1 VAGGVAGFFGIVL
14 LYRALSAGAMAVA
27 APITAVT
34 AAVVP
39 MVVGLVT
46 DEVPGLPGLAGA
58 GCAVVA
64 IGLVSLGPAGGRVTK
79 GLIGLALAAGGMF
92 GIFFALLGQAGE
104 ESGMW
109 SLAAVRVGSITVG
122 VALML
127 RTGQSWRLP
136 GKVLPWVAVAGIL
149 DTLANAFYVA
159 AAARGNLSV
168 VAPIAS
174 LYPASTVL
182 LALFVERERIRA
194 AQLVGLGLAAA
205 ALVLAS
211 A

>member
-1 VAGGVAGFFGIVL
+1 VL

-39 MVVGLVT
+39 MAVGLLT
-46 DEVPGLPGLAGA
+46 DDLPGILGLAGA
-58 GCAVVA
+58 GCAVIA
-64 IGLVSLGPAGGRVTK
+64 IALVSLGPAGGTVTR
-79 GLIGLALAAGGMF
+79 GLIGLALGAGALF
-92 GIFFALLGQAGE
+92 GVFFALLGQAST

-127 RTGQSWRLP
+127 RSGLTWRLP
-136 GKVLPWVAVAGIL
+136 RPVLPWAAVAGVL
-149 DTLANAFYVA
+149 DTAANAFYVA

-168 VAPIAS
+168 IAPIAS

-182 LALFVERERIRA
+182 LALLVERERIRA
-194 AQLVGLGLAAA
+194 VQLVGLGLAAA